1 MKNELSFKNTSLK
14 ISNLLIGEK
23 DITQHLTIKMC
34 NFKVLLKV
42 IKINQLAIL
51 KRVKFRK
58 LEKPAEFY
66 F

>member
-34 NFKVLLKV
+34 NFKVLLRV

-58 LEKPAEFY
+58 LEKTAEFY